1 MQTSHNKKVT
11 VKIKVHPIVYDFYFA
26 QYGEIFDIKDDSVLA
41 MIIPHVLSLK
51 PKEYEPVKLT
61 NYKPLNII
69 IHDFRF
75 GSAEDVVTTKRI
87 HVEGRRYVSDRNQYY
102 ISRFL
107 DNVVK
112 NIFHNY
118 MMAYMRSNP
127 TAQQKD
133 AILDFCL
140 VYSIEENKINYDML
154 KKSWDRSGQKAEWK
168 RLASISSP
176 GNVVNKC

>member
-1 MQTSHNKKVT
+1 MVQSPKTKSVT
-11 VKIKVHPIVYDFYFA
+11 LQLKVHPIVYDFYFA

-41 MIIPHVLSLK
+41 IILPHVLSLK
-51 PKEYEPVKLT
+51 PKSYEPEKLV
-61 NYKPLNII
+61 NYKALKVVL
-69 IHDFRF
+69 HDHMF
-75 GSAEDVVTTKRI
+75 GQAKDCAQYI
-87 HVEGRRYVSDRNQYY
+87 NVEHRHYVSDRNQYY

-118 MMAYMRSNP
+118 MLAFMRSNP
-127 TAQQKD
+127 LARQKD

-168 RLASISSP
+168 RMVFAWP
-176 GNVVNKC
+176 TAKADGKG